1 MMEAIKTPI
10 SKPSISW
17 PILPDD
23 FVLPD
28 DPVENTDQPPLA
40 AALRQPL
47 TAFPELMENA
57 LVVSNFALCAEIDD
71 RIICKAPDW
80 MYVRPVNPTGSN
92 QPRRSYTP
100 HTEGTIPQI
109 VMEFLSATYGDE
121 YSVEHTEG
129 VGKWYFYEQVIQ
141 VPYYAIFRPT
151 TGRLEVY
158 TLESGRYSQQTPNEF
173 GRYWIAG
180 LDLYLAVWE
189 GTHEGRTGYWLRW
202 VDSLGNL
209 LPFSEERA
217 EEERQRAEE
226 ERQRAEEE
234 RQRAEQERQR
244 AEQER
249 QRAEQE
255 HQRAEEAQALL
266 EQERVRS
273 QALATKLREM
283 GLDPEQL

>member
-1 MMEAIKTPI
+1 MEAIQTPI
-10 SKPSISW
+10 SKPSIRW

-28 DPVENTDQPPLA
+28 DPVENIDQPLLA

-47 TAFPELMENA
+47 TAFPQLMEDA
-57 LVVSNFALCAEIDD
+57 IVVSNLALCASVDE

-100 HTEGTIPQI
+100 HTEGAIPQI

-129 VGKWYFYEQVIQ
+129 VGKWYFYEQVIK

-158 TLESGRYSQQTPNEF
+158 ALESGRYSQQTPNEF
-173 GRYWIAG
+173 GRYWIDG

-202 VDSLGNL
+202 WNSLGDI

-217 EEERQRAEE
+217 EEERQRAQDERQRAQE
-226 ERQRAEEE
+226 ERQRAQEE
-234 RQRAEQERQR
+234 RQRAQE
-244 AEQER
+244 AE
-249 QRAEQE
+249 
-255 HQRAEEAQALL
+255 ALL
-266 EQERVRS
+266 ERERQKA
-273 QALATKLREM
+273 QAMAEQLRAM
-283 GLDPEQL
+283 GIDPEQL

>member
-1 MMEAIKTPI
+1 MEAIQTPI
-10 SKPSISW
+10 SKPSIRW

-28 DPVENTDQPPLA
+28 DPVENIDQPLLA

-47 TAFPELMENA
+47 TAFPQLMEDA
-57 LVVSNFALCAEIDD
+57 IVVSNMALCASVDE

-80 MYVRPVNPTGSN
+80 MYVKPVNPWQST

-109 VMEFLSATYGDE
+109 VMEFLSATYGEE

-129 VGKWYFYEQVIQ
+129 VGKWYFYEQVIK

-158 TLESGRYSQQTPNEF
+158 ALESGRYSQQTPNEF
-173 GRYWIAG
+173 GRYWIDG

-202 VDSLGNL
+202 WNSLGDI

-217 EEERQRAEE
+217 QEERQRAQEE
-226 ERQRAEEE
+226 SQRAQAERQRAQE
-234 RQRAEQERQR
+234 AE
-244 AEQER
+244 
-249 QRAEQE
+249 
-255 HQRAEEAQALL
+255 ALL
-266 EQERVRS
+266 ERERHKA
-273 QALATKLREM
+273 QAMAARLREM
-283 GLDPEQL
+283 GIDPEQL